1 MGGKFNCNFSF
12 NKDYR
17 NYVAFK
23 TLDSFTYLTPA
34 FSSPESVNM
43 KILQMNGDNSIITSI
58 EKDDTFKNFIE
69 ESINII
75 EKNQLSKRKA
85 LYSNK

>member
-1 MGGKFNCNFSF
+1 
-12 NKDYR
+12 
-17 NYVAFK
+17 
-23 TLDSFTYLTPA
+23 
-34 FSSPESVNM
+34 M

-75 EKNQLSKRKA
+75 EKNQLSKSREK
-85 LYSNK
+85 LYTPINEFFTFKQLLK